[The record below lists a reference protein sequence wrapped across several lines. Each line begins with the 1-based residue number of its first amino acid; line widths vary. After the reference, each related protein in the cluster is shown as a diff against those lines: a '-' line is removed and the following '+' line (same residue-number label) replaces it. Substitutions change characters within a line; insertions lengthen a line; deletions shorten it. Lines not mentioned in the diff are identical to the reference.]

1 MPPMPQRI
9 IYGGGITT
17 MSRILRSVAIFLIAL
32 MSLSGVANAQWVTL
46 GRKALGKIKQLTS
59 EATEPSGQQSERD
72 TKNAPQPGYDAATVL
87 LEARADKV
95 YGAAINI
102 LQANKD
108 MRITK
113 KDDKALTIEFTD
125 GKLAAGMQVSSLGD
139 NISQLLVVSTKT
151 GKAGTSIVLNGIMRV
166 CREMGVHCQTAD
178 E

>member
-1 MPPMPQRI
+1 
-9 IYGGGITT
+9 
-17 MSRILRSVAIFLIAL
+17 MSKILRSVAIFLIAL

-59 EATEPSGQQSERD
+59 EATSSTETSSQQPVSD

-95 YGAAINI
+95 YSTAINI

-139 NISQLLVVSTKT
+139 NISQLLVVSTTT

-166 CREMGVHCQTAD
+166 CKEMGVHCQTAD